1 MNNWTL
7 SRRITTGFAIL
18 MVFILTVGGYSL
30 TRMSNMSESLANMA
44 DNSLPSILLLT
55 ALRSEAKSL
64 VIDEERL
71 AGAAEEDRAD
81 IEAAI
86 RSTTAAIEKH
96 LADYEK
102 NLLFDAE
109 DARLFEEVKSSLKA
123 QGAAMQK
130 EHELLK
136 RGASAADV
144 YRFKKDTVEPTTERA
159 LKAIESNV
167 AYNAKVGIV
176 SADDGKSSAT
186 LGVRVVSIILVI
198 SILFSAG
205 FAWLI
210 IRSVNK
216 ALSEVTDDLDRG
228 ALQTSSAAS
237 QVSMASQQLSSGAAE
252 QASAVQETSTSLEEM
267 SSMVR
272 STADNAQKAK
282 VLAAEARSVAQAG
295 SQTMT
300 AMLTAMQEIDT
311 SSSDIAKIVKNIDE
325 IAFQT
330 NILAL
335 NAAVEAARAGE
346 AGAGFAVVADEVRS
360 LAQRSAAAAKETADK
375 IDAAIASSRRGST
388 SSSEVERAL
397 IQITEKVAATDVLV
411 AEIAKAASEQAQ
423 GISQVSVAVSQ
434 MDKVSQANSASA
446 EDSASAA
453 EELNAQSEVLRESV
467 GKLRALVGGHA
478 AAQAASASGSRYG
491 APISPVAW
499 PGNAGARQA
508 TQRPVPALGMARP
521 NRSLGSIPMPDPSS
535 DGSID
540 GSFRK
545 FS

>member
-7 SRRITTGFAIL
+7 SRRIITGFVVL
-18 MVFILTVGGYSL
+18 MVFILTVGGYAL
-30 TRMSNMSESLANMA
+30 TRMSSMSASLANVA
-44 DNSLPSILLLT
+44 DNTLPSIILLNGLT
-55 ALRSEAKSL
+55 ANTKGL
-64 VIDEERL
+64 IIEESRL
-71 AGAAEEDRAD
+71 AAAAEDDRAD
-81 IEAAI
+81 VEAAA
-86 RSTTAAIEKH
+86 RAYSAAIDKGIV
-96 LADYEK
+96 DYDK
-102 NLLFDAE
+102 LISDPE
-109 DARLFEEVKSSLKA
+109 DARLFEEVKVALKA
-123 QGAAMQK
+123 QTVAMEK
-130 EHELLK
+130 EHELAK
-136 RGASAADV
+136 RGASAEDL
-144 YRFKKDTVEPTTERA
+144 YRFNKETLYPAIDRA
-159 LKAIESNV
+159 LKAIEADV
-167 AYNAKVGIV
+167 AYNEKLGAA
-176 SADDGKSSAT
+176 SAEAGKASAS
-186 LGVRVVSIILVI
+186 LGFLVVSIILALSVV
-198 SILFSAG
+198 FSVG
-205 FAWLI
+205 FAVLI
-210 IRSVNK
+210 IRSVNR

-252 QASAVQETSTSLEEM
+252 QASAVQETSASLEEM

-282 VLAAEARSVAQAG
+282 LLAAEARAVAQAG

-300 AMLTAMQEIDT
+300 AMLSAMQEIDT

-397 IQITEKVAATDVLV
+397 IQITDKVAATDILV

-434 MDKVSQANSASA
+434 MDKVSQANSSSA

-467 GKLRALVGGHA
+467 LKLRALVGGHA
-478 AAQAASASGSRYG
+478 AAQAAAAAGSRYG
-491 APISPVAW
+491 APVSPVAW

-508 TQRPVPALGMARP
+508 MQRPVPALGMARS
-521 NRSLGSIPMPDPSS
+521 NRSLGSIPMPEPSS

>member
-7 SRRITTGFAIL
+7 SRRIITGFVVL
-18 MVFILTVGGYSL
+18 MVFILSVGGYSL
-30 TRMSNMSESLANMA
+30 TRMSNMSESLANVA
-44 DNSLPSILLLT
+44 DNTLPSVILLNGLT
-55 ALRSEAKSL
+55 SHAKSL
-64 VIDEERL
+64 IIEEARL
-71 AGAAEEDRAD
+71 ARASEEDRAD
-81 IEAAI
+81 IEAVI
-86 RSTTAAIEKH
+86 RSSAAALEKG
-96 LADYEK
+96 LSEYEK
-102 NLLFDAE
+102 LISDPE
-109 DARLFEEVKSSLKA
+109 DARLFEEVKSSVKG
-123 QGAAMQK
+123 QSTAMQK
-130 EHELLK
+130 NRELVK
-136 RGASAADV
+136 RGASAEDI
-144 YRFKKDTVEPTTERA
+144 YRFEKETLVPAIDRA
-159 LKAIESNV
+159 LKAIEDDV
-167 AYNAKVGIV
+167 AYNEKLGGI
-176 SADDGKSSAT
+176 SADSGKASAT
-186 LGVRVVSIILVI
+186 LGVRVVGIILVL
-198 SILFSAG
+198 SLLFSIG
-205 FAWLI
+205 FAVLI

-252 QASAVQETSTSLEEM
+252 QASAVQETSASLEEM

-282 VLAAEARSVAQAG
+282 ILAAEARSVAQAG

-300 AMLTAMQEIDT
+300 AMLTAMQEIDA

-453 EELNAQSEVLRESV
+453 EELNAQSEVLKESV

-478 AAQAASASGSRYG
+478 AAQAAMASGSRYG
-491 APISPVAW
+491 APISPAAW

-508 TQRPVPALGMARP
+508 TQRPVPALGMGRST
-521 NRSLGSIPMPDPSS
+521 RSLGNIPMPEPSP

>member
-7 SRRITTGFAIL
+7 SRRIVTGFAIL
-18 MVFILTVGGYSL
+18 MVFILGVGGYAL
-30 TRMSNMSESLANMA
+30 TRMSSMSESIANVA
-44 DNSLPSILLLT
+44 DNTIPSVILLNGLT
-55 ALRSEAKSL
+55 SNAKSL
-64 VIDEERL
+64 VIEESRL
-71 AGAAEEDRAD
+71 ATATEDDRAE
-81 IEAAI
+81 IETGI
-86 RSTTAAIEKH
+86 RTTAAAIDKS
-96 LADYEK
+96 LAEYEK
-102 NLLFDAE
+102 LLSDAE
-109 DARLFEEVKSSLKA
+109 DTRLFEEVKASLKA
-123 QGAAMQK
+123 QNAAMMK
-130 EHELLK
+130 LRDLHKKNAPAEEV
-136 RGASAADV
+136 A
-144 YRFKKDTVEPTTERA
+144 RFDRETLRPAIDRA
-159 LKAIESNV
+159 LKAIDADVNYNEKLGAISAESGK
-167 AYNAKVGIV
+167 A
-176 SADDGKSSAT
+176 SASV
-186 LGVRVVSIILVI
+186 GVRVVAIILVL
-198 SILFSAG
+198 SVLFSFG

-228 ALQTSSAAS
+228 ALQTASAAS

-252 QASAVQETSTSLEEM
+252 QASAVQETSASLEEM

-282 VLAAEARSVAQAG
+282 LLAAEARSVAQAG

-397 IQITEKVAATDVLV
+397 IQITEKVAATDILV

-434 MDKVSQANSASA
+434 MDKVSQGNSASA

-453 EELNAQSEVLRESV
+453 EELNAQSEVLKESV
-467 GKLRALVGGHA
+467 NKLRVLVGGQA
-478 AAQAASASGSRYG
+478 AAQAAMAASSRYG
-491 APISPVAW
+491 APITPMPW
-499 PGNAGARQA
+499 NANSGSRQA
-508 TQRPVPALGMARP
+508 TPRPVPALGVARP
-521 NRSLGSIPMPDPSS
+521 NRSLSSIPMPEPSP

-545 FS
+545 FT